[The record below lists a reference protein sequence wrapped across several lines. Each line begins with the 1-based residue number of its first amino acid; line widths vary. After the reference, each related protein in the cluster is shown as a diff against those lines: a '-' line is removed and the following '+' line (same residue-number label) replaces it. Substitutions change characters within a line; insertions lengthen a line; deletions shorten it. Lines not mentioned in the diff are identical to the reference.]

1 MTTFDY
7 ARARD
12 TMVEQQVR
20 PWDVLDARVL
30 QAIATLPREQF
41 VAVEHRALAYADLPL
56 PIGHG
61 EFMCKPVIEG
71 RILQAL
77 RVQPGEDVL
86 EIGTGSGYLTAALAT
101 MGRDVVSIEQHAD
114 LADTARRRL
123 SEARIGNAQVHHADA
138 FAWQNDRQFDV
149 VCVTG
154 ATALVP
160 HAFLNWLKPGGRMF
174 VVHGH
179 SPAMQAALVRH
190 GSDVN
195 APLVESLFETDLA
208 YLTGAAPVPT
218 FEF

>member
-30 QAIATLPREQF
+30 YVIATLPREHY
-41 VAVEHRALAYADLPL
+41 VAAEHRALAYADMPL

-71 RILQAL
+71 RTLQAL
-77 RVQPGEDVL
+77 RVQPGDDVL
-86 EIGTGSGYLTAALAT
+86 EIGTGSGYLTAALAM
-101 MGRDVVSIEQHAD
+101 MGRDVVSLEQHAD
-114 LADTARRRL
+114 LADVARRRL
-123 SEARIGNAQVHHADA
+123 IDARIGNVQVNHADV
-138 FAWQNDRQFDV
+138 FTWQNERRFDV
-149 VCVTG
+149 ICITG
-154 ATALVP
+154 AMADVQR
-160 HAFLNWLKPGGRMF
+160 AFLDWLKPGGRMF
-174 VVHGH
+174 VVHGR

-190 GSDVN
+190 GSDADTPV
-195 APLVESLFETDLA
+195 VESLFETDLP